1 MTRLNIFFALLVVLS
16 ALSVVTARHEARKS
30 FLALQSVQK
39 EARGLEVVW
48 ERLLLQQ
55 ASATM
60 YDKVETVATRDLAMK
75 SPEASR
81 IRVLT
86 LDDVAAVALDRANA
100 HGGAR

>member
-1 MTRLNIFFALLVVLS
+1 MTRLNIFFALLIVLS

-39 EARGLEVVW
+39 EGRGLEVTW

-55 ASATM
+55 ATATM
-60 YDKVETVATRDLAMK
+60 YDRVETVAARNLGMK
-75 SPEASR
+75 YPEASR

-86 LDDVAAVALDRANA
+86 LEDAVALDHANA
-100 HGGAR
+100 QGVVR